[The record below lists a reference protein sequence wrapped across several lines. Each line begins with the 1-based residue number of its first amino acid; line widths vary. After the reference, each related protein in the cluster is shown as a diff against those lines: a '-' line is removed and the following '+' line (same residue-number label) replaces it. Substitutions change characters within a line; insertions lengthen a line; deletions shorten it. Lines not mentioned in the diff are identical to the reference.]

1 MIKKFAFSFIFVL
14 LTVNTSNANKV
25 LVDIT
30 VELSNIAITE
40 DKSPEPS
47 KRSESTYS
55 FSSWGLLYVNDSK
68 QSLYNFSFPYEEMN
82 KYADKLTGK
91 YKGGRRIKIRYKI
104 VNYQPI
110 KAIFSNINKGYHLFD
125 FAWSTEML
133 LFKYR
138 KKNGEWIKGHYRP
151 EHRYS
156 ESPSFVTISGY
167 GDFPV
172 LMPSG
177 YQYVLGKPLSIFNV
191 KEVIRNT
198 NYSIINYEYPV
209 EKGLHIGLND
219 DELIGKILTLS
230 GKAVLGDSAIRTERS
245 PFWYPWDK
253 YSLTFR
259 YTSYYPSEVTMNF
272 KKIEDLDLST
282 DRDFEFIVEANKAEE
297 RTVYLCRSSWLKNII
312 CNIILALSPLVLNLL
327 NMLRWRLEAKW
338 WMRLTTY
345 IIILIA
351 TWHALPEPLNV
362 PRLNFLNVATG
373 FIFLFFIF
381 FLEVVP
387 FIKRMTG
394 GGGLKQAM
402 E

>member
-30 VELSNIAITE
+30 VELSNIAITA

-91 YKGGRRIKIRYKI
+91 YKGGRRVKIRYKI

-156 ESPSFVTISGY
+156 
-167 GDFPV
+167 
-172 LMPSG
+172 
-177 YQYVLGKPLSIFNV
+177 
-191 KEVIRNT
+191 
-198 NYSIINYEYPV
+198 
-209 EKGLHIGLND
+209 
-219 DELIGKILTLS
+219 
-230 GKAVLGDSAIRTERS
+230 
-245 PFWYPWDK
+245 
-253 YSLTFR
+253 
-259 YTSYYPSEVTMNF
+259 
-272 KKIEDLDLST
+272 
-282 DRDFEFIVEANKAEE
+282 
-297 RTVYLCRSSWLKNII
+297 
-312 CNIILALSPLVLNLL
+312 
-327 NMLRWRLEAKW
+327 
-338 WMRLTTY
+338 
-345 IIILIA
+345 
-351 TWHALPEPLNV
+351 
-362 PRLNFLNVATG
+362 
-373 FIFLFFIF
+373 
-381 FLEVVP
+381 
-387 FIKRMTG
+387 
-394 GGGLKQAM
+394 
-402 E
+402 